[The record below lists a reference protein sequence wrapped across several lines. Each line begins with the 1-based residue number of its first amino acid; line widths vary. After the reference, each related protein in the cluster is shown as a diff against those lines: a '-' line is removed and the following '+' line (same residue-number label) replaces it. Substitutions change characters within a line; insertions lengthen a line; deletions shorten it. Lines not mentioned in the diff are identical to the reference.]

1 LNNLIGTEMNPSEL
15 ERLLK
20 DYLET
25 KYQLPLDYFEI
36 EGRMSPD
43 TNGDIGVTGNY
54 RKRTGDKKIFF
65 TVTVNLTSRKVTN
78 LQEY

>member
-1 LNNLIGTEMNPSEL
+1 LNNLTGTEMNSSEL
-15 ERLLK
+15 EHLLRN
-20 DYLET
+20 YLET

-36 EGRMSPD
+36 EGQMSPD

-65 TVTVNLTSRKVTN
+65 TITVNLTSRKVTN

>member
-1 LNNLIGTEMNPSEL
+1 MNSTEL
-15 ERLLK
+15 EHLLK

-25 KYQLPLDYFEI
+25 KYQQSLEFFEI
-36 EGRMSPD
+36 EGRMSAD

-54 RKRTGDKKIFF
+54 RKKAGDKKTFF

>member
-54 RKRTGDKKIFF
+54 RKKTGDKKIFF